1 MRLCRFEKNRLGVVC
16 DDRVID
22 VTSVL
27 DRLPSYRYPLPLYDP
42 LSAGLDSLRQAIEHE
57 ARDKSGVPYSDVAL
71 AAP

>member
-27 DRLPSYRYPLPLYDP
+27 DRLSYRYPLPPHDP
-42 LSAGLDSLRQAIEHE
+42 LTAGLDSLRQAIEHE

-71 AAP
+71 GAP